1 MNITLNVILFE
12 INLISDTETLGFW
25 EQKLRVHDER
35 KDFLLDKV

>member
-12 INLISDTETLGFW
+12 INFIFDTETLGFW
-25 EQKLRVHDER
+25 EQKLRDER